1 MGPGRRGP
9 PCPAVG
15 PSCGPR
21 RACSSRSLC
30 PLRWRSGSPRPPR
43 RLRRSRTRRCRAPLP
58 GARVWV
64 KCTGFWSQSLTVARA
79 RSTSLRRGGSGA
91 GRTGRGSTSTGCR
104 SCSCAPPLEVT
115 GSKVDGTSKKRVG
128 VIVASHAVH
137 TCIFGDAF
145 CGRYQGHLQR
155 FFETFQDEWF
165 RVNSACFDPT
175 A

>member
-1 MGPGRRGP
+1 M
-9 PCPAVG
+9 
-15 PSCGPR
+15 SIKMEQSQK
-21 RACSSRSLC
+21 CSNL
-30 PLRWRSGSPRPPR
+30 
-43 RLRRSRTRRCRAPLP
+43 LP
-58 GARVWV
+58 NRISELHSFSILLPFNVLLLPHY
-64 KCTGFWSQSLTVARA
+64 TGKRY
-79 RSTSLRRGGSGA
+79 RHR
-91 GRTGRGSTSTGCR
+91 CR
-104 SCSCAPPLEVT
+104 SCSCTPPLEVT